1 MPSRMHDCIHSVS
14 CFSVKS
20 KSYLLAAYMPIV
32 FRRILSDC
40 IPIKQRKRIPYLIIS
55 SCPSLLPWLILG
67 LSQTLRSS
75 ANMLTALLVVQN
87 LGSAMADVV
96 IDAMVAE
103 AVRSAG

>member
-1 MPSRMHDCIHSVS
+1 MHDCIHSVS

-20 KSYLLAAYMPIV
+20 KSYLLATYMPIV

-55 SCPSLLPWLILG
+55 SCLSLLPWLILG

-75 ANMLTALLVVQN
+75 ANMLTALLAVQN

-103 AVRSAG
+103 AVRSAR